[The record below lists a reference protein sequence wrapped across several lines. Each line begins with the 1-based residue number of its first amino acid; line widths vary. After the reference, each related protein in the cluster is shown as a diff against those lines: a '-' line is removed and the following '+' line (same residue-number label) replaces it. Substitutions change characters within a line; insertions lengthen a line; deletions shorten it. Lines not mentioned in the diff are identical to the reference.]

1 MSRNLVSLILLLFSI
16 SLPASACRM
25 LPIEKNVERYIYDLV
40 KGTPDIYLA
49 EAESF
54 SKDDESV
61 TLKVK
66 EVIRGEKKDS
76 ITIPGNITS
85 PGTNDYNLHRKNI
98 FWENILEG
106 RTTYGVDCR
115 FNPTFE
121 IGGKYLIL
129 FKEPFQSKSLEL
141 IKSKNDFW
149 YYRVKEILGMKKF
162 RKFIPKRD
170 AP

>member
-66 EVIRGEKKDS
+66 EVIRGEKKTAS
-76 ITIPGNITS
+76 QSPAISLHPVQMTTIFTVRISFGKTFLKAAQPTALTAGLTLLLKSEANTS
-85 PGTNDYNLHRKNI
+85 FFL
-98 FWENILEG
+98 
-106 RTTYGVDCR
+106 
-115 FNPTFE
+115 
-121 IGGKYLIL
+121 
-129 FKEPFQSKSLEL
+129 KSHF
-141 IKSKNDFW
+141 S
-149 YYRVKEILGMKKF
+149 
-162 RKFIPKRD
+162 PKV
-170 AP
+170 